1 MKLLDDIV
9 CTTWIQFNTIEV
21 HWIELD
27 PNWFQIQMKRNG
39 VEGIENLL
47 VTMVLERKPLKR
59 FFLFLLI
66 WELVKQVL
74 VWNCHWEG
82 WFFFTNSN
90 ILSTYLLGLYTLPMM
105 IN

>member
-1 MKLLDDIV
+1 
-9 CTTWIQFNTIEV
+9 
-21 HWIELD
+21 
-27 PNWFQIQMKRNG
+27 MKRNG

-74 VWNCHWEG
+74 VWNCH
-82 WFFFTNSN
+82 
-90 ILSTYLLGLYTLPMM
+90 
-105 IN
+105 

>member
-1 MKLLDDIV
+1 
-9 CTTWIQFNTIEV
+9 
-21 HWIELD
+21 
-27 PNWFQIQMKRNG
+27 
-39 VEGIENLL
+39 
-47 VTMVLERKPLKR
+47 VLERKPLKR

-66 WELVKQVL
+66 WELVKQIL